1 MKTCPKCGSPI
12 SDTAK
17 FCPVCGSACAMPTP
31 PVTPDPQ
38 PQQQAQPQQP
48 QPQQQ
53 AQSQQTA
60 QGQQQAQSQQTAQGQ
75 QQTQSQQQNR
85 QEYHQQYQQAQ
96 QQQAQYQQASYDPY
110 DHTSEFDAKDI
121 SDNKVIA
128 MLCYLMGP
136 AGIVIALLG
145 SNRSDYAAFHVRQ
158 ALKFTVVD
166 ILLVII
172 GLLLCWTVIVPIAC
186 GVFASVLWVVRII
199 CFFSICK
206 GKAKE
211 PAIIR
216 SFGFLR

>member
-60 QGQQQAQSQQTAQGQ
+60 QGQQQ
-75 QQTQSQQQNR
+75 TQSQQQNR
-85 QEYHQQYQQAQ
+85 QEYHQQYQQA

>member
-31 PVTPDPQ
+31 PVTPNP
-38 PQQQAQPQQP
+38 QPQQP
-48 QPQQQ
+48 QAQ
-53 AQSQQTA
+53 AQP
-60 QGQQQAQSQQTAQGQ
+60 QQQAQSQQTAQGQ

-96 QQQAQYQQASYDPY
+96 QQAQYQQAAYDPY